1 MVEDGAGKIFLRD
14 TIKKQHGFLG
24 GRQRHLSYTDAV
36 IPEVFGRLR
45 TLVAE
50 GRVERFRVVFGS
62 DIVELHFSGN
72 PLLPATFR
80 TDRFLATNFEAL
92 QAPAFD
98 PGRTIPLQRIPD
110 ILARMKELRHMER
123 KFLEA
128 FRINVCGDDI
138 WAYFSSAR
146 SLFGN
151 YQEFLAYTELRDE
164 QEKINAEM
172 SKLLAFPGDEFESLS
187 DWVVRDEETQ
197 ADQRCDDINTKTI
210 DLFQQQRIVE
220 FQLYCGSG
228 LVRVISGDDLHT
240 PQHYT
245 IDQYLREQDLA
256 HARKVDLEHGMPPE
270 TGPRK
275 HRLSTET
282 LAEMLDLATRLRV
295 ADQELYLRVLYIDA
309 VSDTVVTSF
318 SCGGTYC
325 QTAEEFITPDFAR
338 SFA

>member
-1 MVEDGAGKIFLRD
+1 MVEDEAGKIFLRD

-36 IPEVFGRLR
+36 IPEVFGRLQA
-45 TLVAE
+45 LVDE

-80 TDRFLATNFEAL
+80 TDRFLATDFASL
-92 QAPAFD
+92 PLPAFD
-98 PGRTIPLQRIPD
+98 PSRTIPLQRIPD
-110 ILARMKELRHMER
+110 ILTRMKELRHMER

-151 YQEFLAYTELRDE
+151 YRDFLAYTELRDE

-187 DWVVRDEETQ
+187 DWVVRDEESH
-197 ADQRCDDINTKTI
+197 ADQRCDELNAKTI
-210 DLFQQQRIVE
+210 ELFQQQRIVE

-228 LVRVISGDDLHT
+228 LVRVIAGDDLHT
-240 PQHYT
+240 PKHYT
-245 IDQYLREQDLA
+245 VDQYLQEQDLA
-256 HARKVDLEHGMPPE
+256 HGRKIDLERGMPPE
-270 TGPRK
+270 AGPRK

-295 ADQELYLRVLYIDA
+295 ADNELYLRVLYIDA
-309 VSDTVVTSF
+309 ISDTVVTSF

-325 QTAEEFITPDFAR
+325 QTAEEFIAPDFSR

>member
-1 MVEDGAGKIFLRD
+1 
-14 TIKKQHGFLG
+14 
-24 GRQRHLSYTDAV
+24 
-36 IPEVFGRLR
+36 
-45 TLVAE
+45 
-50 GRVERFRVVFGS
+50 
-62 DIVELHFSGN
+62 
-72 PLLPATFR
+72 
-80 TDRFLATNFEAL
+80 
-92 QAPAFD
+92 
-98 PGRTIPLQRIPD
+98 
-110 ILARMKELRHMER
+110 MKELRHMER

-151 YQEFLAYTELRDE
+151 YRDFLAYTELRDE

-187 DWVVRDEETQ
+187 DWVVRDEESH
-197 ADQRCDDINTKTI
+197 ADQRCDELNAKTI
-210 DLFQQQRIVE
+210 ELFQQQRIVE

-228 LVRVISGDDLHT
+228 LVRVIAGDDLHT
-240 PQHYT
+240 PKHYT
-245 IDQYLREQDLA
+245 VDQYLQEQDLA
-256 HARKVDLEHGMPPE
+256 HGRKVDLEGGMPPE
-270 TGPRK
+270 TEPRK

-295 ADQELYLRVLYIDA
+295 ADNELYLRVLYIDA
-309 VSDTVVTSF
+309 ISDTVVTSF